1 MRKQIPTTF
10 KQQQNEQELID
21 KIINLLQ
28 KYDDNITI
36 LATNQYHNL
45 DTDDD
50 IPTLVAKLRLFYG
63 RQVLDTKIS
72 LRDLEITLA
81 NI

>member
-1 MRKQIPTTF
+1 MTTQ
-10 KQQQNEQELID
+10 KEEQKIID

-28 KYDDNITI
+28 KYDDKITM

-63 RQVLDTKIS
+63 RQVLDTNVTLK
-72 LRDLEITLA
+72 DLEITLA

>member
-1 MRKQIPTTF
+1 MRTQKE
-10 KQQQNEQELID
+10 EQKLID
-21 KIINLLQ
+21 NIIIILDKYEDKILVQ
-28 KYDDNITI
+28 
-36 LATNQYHNL
+36 ATNQYHNL

-50 IPTLVAKLRLFYG
+50 IPMLIAKLKKFYG
-63 RQVLDTKIS
+63 YQVLDTNVS

>member
-1 MRKQIPTTF
+1 MRTQKD
-10 KQQQNEQELID
+10 EQKLID

-28 KYDDNITI
+28 KYDDNITM

-45 DTDDD
+45 NTDDD

-63 RQVLDTKIS
+63 RQVLDTNVS

>member
-1 MRKQIPTTF
+1 MRTQKD
-10 KQQQNEQELID
+10 EQKLID

-28 KYDDNITI
+28 KYDDNITM

-45 DTDDD
+45 DTDDE
-50 IPTLVAKLRLFYG
+50 IPMLVAKLRLFYG
-63 RQVLDTKIS
+63 RQVLDTNVTLK
-72 LRDLEITLA
+72 DLEITLA

>member
-1 MRKQIPTTF
+1 MTTQ
-10 KQQQNEQELID
+10 KEEQKIID

-28 KYDDNITI
+28 KYADKITM

-63 RQVLDTKIS
+63 RQVLDTNVTLK
-72 LRDLEITLA
+72 DLEITLA

>member
-1 MRKQIPTTF
+1 MRTQKD
-10 KQQQNEQELID
+10 EQKLID

-28 KYDDNITI
+28 KYDDNITM

-45 DTDDD
+45 NTDDD

-63 RQVLDTKIS
+63 RQVLDTNVTLK
-72 LRDLEITLA
+72 DLEITLA

>member
-1 MRKQIPTTF
+1 MRTQKD
-10 KQQQNEQELID
+10 EQKLID

-28 KYDDNITI
+28 KYDDNITM

-63 RQVLDTKIS
+63 RQVLDTNVTLK
-72 LRDLEITLA
+72 DLEITLA

>member
-1 MRKQIPTTF
+1 MTTQ
-10 KQQQNEQELID
+10 KEEQKLID

-50 IPTLVAKLRLFYG
+50 IPMLIAKLRLFYG

-72 LRDLEITLA
+72 LKDLEITLA

>member
-1 MRKQIPTTF
+1 MRTQKD
-10 KQQQNEQELID
+10 EQKLID

-28 KYDDNITI
+28 KYDDKITM

-63 RQVLDTKIS
+63 RQVLDTNVTLK
-72 LRDLEITLA
+72 DLEITLA